1 MVQPENASSEGTI
14 DSFMVK
20 QLLSKTNDI
29 KQYQLQVPSKNFRNQ
44 NTIRQS
50 YPYFTEQNNQH
61 RTTISLS
68 TSEENLRTFPHV
80 EPIWLNR
87 IKARYLQSITCHIL
101 SQERILIFHL

>member
-1 MVQPENASSEGTI
+1 MAQPENASSEGTI
-14 DSFMVK
+14 DSIMVK
-20 QLLSKTNDI
+20 HLLSKTNDV

-50 YPYFTEQNNQH
+50 YSYFTEQNNQH

-80 EPIWLNR
+80 EPI
-87 IKARYLQSITCHIL
+87 
-101 SQERILIFHL
+101 